1 MKKLFSIL
9 LATIPLYIHAQ
20 VTLDW
25 QQFLGG
31 VSITTDAVDNVYT
44 ISWDYNPAGDIYLS
58 KHDAAGNFQ
67 WTVSYNNT
75 DATRH
80 EVATWVETDNDNN
93 IIVTGTIRS
102 GFASPVDAASVIM
115 KFNPS
120 GTLLW
125 RNVYESS
132 FDGSSTRKCLIDAD
146 NNIYVLGMG
155 SGVPGFVTK
164 VKKFASDGTALWS
177 YFNAAGIGAAMNFK
191 FTPDNKI
198 LISGRGIIGSIN
210 GYAKIDL
217 DGNEIWSYAGVNS
230 LTIGDAAGDAAGNT
244 YIINGEYVVVGV
256 QGSIITKLSPTGSVT
271 WTATNDITATKVEVG
286 TDSYPVVAGF
296 PTPGSPGVAMIKYNN
311 LGSVIWQNL
320 DADGPLY
327 NLLLHNIM
335 KMDVANNIY
344 FAAGTLFQQ
353 AVTKVN
359 ADGTNDWIALASGG
373 YNSDFDFGND
383 YSLYLVSGLAIA
395 HFTQEP
401 IIVCEAPIGLFTN
414 NITTVKA
421 RLNWTVEPGAIQY
434 EVWYKKATSISWKKK
449 FVTGVNNKLTLKN
462 LQCNKEYVWQIRTL
476 CDTVGVDVVSDW
488 SALQSFT
495 TLFCRESEGLISESG
510 IAIYP
515 NPATSTLTI
524 TIEGINPQQLSI
536 VDINGKNV
544 YEQNLSISGEMQ
556 LDISNWSSGIYF
568 IQIVTPEGL
577 ITEKLIVQH

>member
-1 MKKLFSIL
+1 MKKIGVIL
-9 LATIPLYIHAQ
+9 LLTIPMYVKAQ
-20 VTLDW
+20 VALDW

-31 VSITTDAVDNVYT
+31 ISISTDAADNVYT
-44 ISWDYNPAGDIYLS
+44 INWDYNPAGDIYLS

-67 WTVSYNNT
+67 WTVSYDNT

-102 GFASPVDAASVIM
+102 GFASPVDAASVVM
-115 KFNPS
+115 KFNS
-120 GTLLW
+120 AGTMLW
-125 RNVYESS
+125 RNVYETS
-132 FDGSSTRKCLIDAD
+132 FDGSSTKKCLIDAD

-155 SGVPGFVTK
+155 SGAPGFVTK
-164 VKKFASDGTALWS
+164 VKKFAADGTALWS

-198 LISGRGIIGSIN
+198 LISGRGTIGSVN

-230 LTIGDAAGDAAGNT
+230 LTIGDAAGDAAGNS

-256 QGSIITKLSPTGSVT
+256 QGSIVTKLSPTGLVL
-271 WTATNDITATKVEVG
+271 WTSTNDITATKIEVG

-296 PTPGSPGVAMIKYNN
+296 PTPGSAGVAMIKYNN
-311 LGSVIWQNL
+311 SGSVVWQNL

-335 KMDVANNIY
+335 KMDAANNIY

-359 ADGTNDWIALASGG
+359 ADGTNDWIALASSG
-373 YNSDFDFGND
+373 YNNDFDFGND
-383 YSLYLVSGLAIA
+383 YSIFMVGGLSIA
-395 HFTQEP
+395 HFTQ
-401 IIVCEAPIGLFTN
+401 APITICETPINLFTN

-421 RLNWTVEPGAIQY
+421 RLNWTVVPGALQY
-434 EVWYKKATSISWKKK
+434 EIWYKKATAAAWKKK
-449 FVTGVNNKLTLKN
+449 FVPGAYNKLNLKN
-462 LQCNKEYVWQIRTL
+462 LQCNKDYVWQIRTV
-476 CDTVGVDVVSDW
+476 CDTVGVDEVSDW

-495 TLFCRESEGLISESG
+495 TLVCRESEGIISESG

-515 NPATSTLTI
+515 NPASTTLNI
-524 TIEGINPQQLSI
+524 IIEGNDAQQLRI

-544 YEQNLSISGEMQ
+544 YEQNLSVGGEMQ
-556 LDISNWSSGIYF
+556 LDISTWSSGIYF
-568 IQIVTPEGL
+568 IQIVTSEGL
-577 ITEKLIVQH
+577 ITEKLIVQY

>member
-1 MKKLFSIL
+1 MKKTLSIL
-9 LATIPLYIHAQ
+9 LVVIPIFIQAQ
-20 VTLDW
+20 VTLNW

-31 VSITTDAVDNVYT
+31 LSIATDAVDNVYT
-44 ISWDYNPAGDIYLS
+44 VNWDYNPAGDIYLS

-67 WTVSYNNT
+67 WTVSFDNT

-115 KFNPS
+115 KFNAA

-132 FDGSSTRKCLIDAD
+132 FDGSSTKKCLVDAD

-155 SGVPGFVTK
+155 SGVPGYVTK
-164 VKKFASDGTALWS
+164 VKKFAPDGTALWS

-198 LISGRGIIGSIN
+198 LISGRGIIGSVN

-230 LTIGDAAGDAAGNT
+230 LTAGDAAGDLAGNT

-256 QGSIITKLSPTGSVT
+256 QGSIITKLSPTGFAL
-271 WTATNDITATKVEVG
+271 WTTTNDITATKVEVG
-286 TDSYPVVAGF
+286 TDSNPVVAGL
-296 PTPGSPGVAMIKYNN
+296 PTPGAPGVAMIKYNT
-311 LGSVIWQNL
+311 LGIVIWQNL
-320 DADGPLY
+320 NADGPLY

-335 KMDVANNIY
+335 KLDAANNIY

-373 YNSDFDFGND
+373 YNNDFDFGND
-383 YSLYLVSGLAIA
+383 YSIFMVSGLSIA
-395 HFTQEP
+395 HFTQAP
-401 IIVCEAPIGLFTN
+401 IVICEAPIGLFTD

-421 RLNWTVEPGAIQY
+421 RLNWTFEPGAIQY
-434 EVWYKKATSISWKKK
+434 EVWYKKATAINWKKK
-449 FVTGVNNKLTLKN
+449 FVPGINNKLNLKN
-462 LQCNKEYVWQIRTL
+462 LQCNKEYVWQIRTI
-476 CDTVGVDVVSDW
+476 CDTVGVDEI
-488 SALQSFT
+488 SAFSPVQSFT
-495 TLFCRESEGLISESG
+495 TLICREAMEGTISNSL
-510 IAIYP
+510 AIHP
-515 NPATSTLTI
+515 NPAALNVEIVIEPENAIQLTI
-524 TIEGINPQQLSI
+524 Y
-536 VDINGKNV
+536 DINGRNV
-544 YEQNLSISGEMQ
+544 YQ
-556 LDISNWSSGIYF
+556 LNSFTDSNTLLDVSNWNAGIYIVQ
-568 IQIVTPEGL
+568 IQTDEG
-577 ITEKLIVQH
+577 IFNEKLVVQH